1 MSFLKQNWFYIPA
14 AIALACV
21 VLLGILKL
29 YSTINPIEPNTV
41 SLAPQPSTEEPQHFT
56 DGPATTTA
64 VSTHDS
70 QSTESTPQET
80 PEEHVHTHTES
91 HHHPAIT
98 HSDDQTTDQT
108 STVARYTEGPYKG
121 MTYEQAQKYYEW
133 RTHYNELQ
141 QRLIEHSKKER
152 AHARAMIKSADDELS
167 VVLSVFA
174 LLSPEQ
180 LEIARQEAL
189 KTVPADQVEKFFED
203 LANHST
209 TRTPDQIT
217 KDAKAIIESRQVRD
231 IVFEQL
237 GVEFE
242 QIKKEL
248 RESERNKP

>member
-41 SLAPQPSTEEPQHFT
+41 SLSPQPSTEEPQHFT
-56 DGPATTTA
+56 DGPATTTS
-64 VSTHDS
+64 VSTRDS

-80 PEEHVHTHTES
+80 PEEHVGNDTES
-91 HHHPAIT
+91 HQAEA
-98 HSDDQTTDQT
+98 HSDDETTDET
-108 STVARYTEGPYKG
+108 TPVARITHGPHKG
-121 MTYEQAQKYYEW
+121 MTVEEYREHA
-133 RTHYNELQ
+133 ELMNRKKELSR
-141 QRLIEHSKKER
+141 RLIEYSKKEI
-152 AHARAMIKSADDELS
+152 ALADALLKSADDELS
-167 VVLSVFA
+167 AMLSVFA

-180 LEIARQEAL
+180 REIVRQEAL
-189 KTVPADQVEKFFED
+189 KTVPADQVETFFED
-203 LANHST
+203 LPNHST

-217 KDAKAIIESRQVRD
+217 KDAKEIIESRKVRA
-231 IVFEQL
+231 IIFEQL